1 MTHGNSNLLRA
12 GACSPCNSRPIPP
25 SQPPS
30 QLAMHR
36 EPIQNLFHRM
46 PRRTSQSSKV
56 PMSFPAFQM
65 RMPQPSHEFDRQRAV
80 SEGGCAVDSY
90 FVIRIINHTLHMNT
104 AQLSNGAEVVLNWLK
119 DADTSNTELESLD
132 IPVNPAVYDTYLTD
146 SLPFDHDDSILLAKF
161 EFCFGRKFLWL
172 CLSTRKLFWLIGCIP
187 DTISTWRESMLR
199 RCKLELN
206 TKKAFH
212 CVDADG
218 TVLFKSAKR
227 FSSKTPSME
236 DIMEQRTRKRQNF
249 VVSVDKSSKTPLIEG
264 AKFIPNNIRVLL
276 PHQIVPTDTEH
287 HFKMGQGIFAKMPV
301 VPMRVSVQQVCQSLP
316 ALDCA
321 AQPTPFSGDATLI
334 QAMMDVDCAVFAMSA
349 GTRVMEMAKS
359 AESIIKLL
367 KKIIPNPEQR
377 GLTMFIPSGE
387 WQRVNTTGPTVRPV
401 NGGSWWQLPSPKHS
415 REPLKVW
422 IHSSEFIEFTKM
434 KSASLEIAHALFE
447 EFDSGNP
454 ERSAKLQL
462 ENTQFE
468 VKVPGG
474 FLFPLALSVM
484 IWRLGTDVT
493 IFLETFGNKSYGMKL
508 NALDPVFGSFAN
520 DSWADNVAT
529 RFLVEW
535 KNSIL
540 QMLTKLTDTISGC
553 FNIKHEHTSI
563 GFGFSTSYC
572 DSKYQ
577 PLYSVCKSADWIST
591 AGYESYCTM
600 ALHSLMSPHT
610 THFASGPVLRVQS
623 YIEAFNCI
631 TDRQCGSRKSL
642 YTHVGFSA
650 LDKISSGEINVSAVL
665 GGFNDDFVRINNA
678 INAMGKSPRNRTEI
692 QIKCILNSTGSLDL
706 KSMMQTAASI
716 IRTSSQ
722 HWQLSHILSY
732 SSLNAAA
739 MFLIAQ
745 QSWRLA
751 CDAEITL
758 KTRQSLLDIANEI
771 LNRWK
776 SFKTG
781 RGNGTI
787 GPKDNKRL
795 IAFPKLYEPLISHL
809 NSMLPL
815 GEKRF
820 RCDSDNIQIFTDH
833 DIVTDNSFGDIM
845 NKRIE
850 KNRTEDSNHLS
861 QFIMKCCTCGELFY
875 GDTNRDDHELHF
887 SDNPG
892 CMLSDWSAAKMVT
905 ARDWDQDFSRRLRIY
920 DNFIKDCSK
929 EQRDACESVLKFGTG
944 ILAVGIAGAGKSFA
958 LNQIGM
964 ILEAV
969 FYEPGELVRCA
980 STGLLAQYF
989 HSSATTVHSAI
1000 GAYPSFG
1007 STPSWNLSTDQW
1019 RKVLEDHGK
1028 LTKQLKVFINTEVYA
1043 QSSNMLQALFEIRK
1057 KGNLKFVPIL
1067 DGDPPQPMHEDEDV
1081 ADSHANLLLCGLS
1094 DHLLLSRTEIRRILP
1109 DIRIIHFET
1118 PMRQKDPLV
1127 HELST
1132 AVRYAKTKIHHIELM
1147 RQNEYDPKKH
1157 KVDAI
1162 ICAMRKDAARINYDR
1177 LKQLPGRPY
1186 EYWSKSTGTVP
1197 LATKGIPLIL
1207 KVNAPIIFNKGH
1219 TWYTI
1224 DNIERKVVNG
1234 TRGII
1239 HSCDETSVVVALNNT
1254 KVKVRVQAIQLIDG
1268 KNMCQ
1273 LPIQLGWATTIKK
1286 AAGMTFDT
1294 VAINFGLDWNSDES
1308 KLIQQAQKKWRTS
1321 QVYGAITRPRKL
1333 AYFCDASKFKVAPM
1347 LALANN
1353 QNVAALKF
1361 LSSLTQCQEQYVRT
1375 EQDLRSLWI
1384 QGDGLPAAKRPKRI
1398 PTQKLMDLIVDDK
1411 VSVSDHV
1418 WADQWPQTLTR
1429 QEAGSYCSG
1438 VLMSNGKKVLIKTS
1452 NHLSQQDTEIQALR
1466 NVAGVAGIPEL
1477 IGMAE
1482 NHLVFSHNGAVPLHG
1497 TMQSHH
1503 INDLQRILHEIHQRG
1518 WTFKFVSR
1526 QNVWT
1531 YDKSVML
1538 FNFENSVRISESTT
1552 LITIDDF
1559 IRAFQF
1565 SHVPFNS
1572 SIEES
1577 TNSVDEVESHENQ
1590 IDNTDIASD
1599 TSVSE
1604 ANGSQ
1609 QAATLTTGDVSKTQ
1623 KQFCSVYIHPFEE
1636 DLFAGAEKFNQ
1647 AMQKWELEEDAE
1659 KCIQVS
1665 KLWDCTHQK
1674 VYENFGPRTS
1684 WESGLKGHRPE
1695 SKGYGE
1701 ATSELCIC
1709 LRQIHE
1715 THAKK
1720 NRRPVSD
1727 QTFVDIGSGICNIV
1741 VKMAVLQPKFKYS
1754 FGIEI
1759 VENRAFF
1766 AQKACDDFT
1775 KNAAKEGIP
1784 FCSIQ
1789 AENGSCF
1796 DDTFCEGALKHAGL
1810 VWINNEIF
1818 KAADNL
1824 RLYGLLNSLVP
1835 LGCIIVSFV
1844 EVLNTR
1850 TRSGHLWSTDASDF
1864 ESLPPIELK
1873 KSNHWEHPDRPK
1885 KVFIIQRMRNQSITK
1900 CSSGR

>member
-1 MTHGNSNLLRA
+1 MSLLA
-12 GACSPCNSRPIPP
+12 SEKTCMPGP
-25 SQPPS
+25 QPP
-30 QLAMHR
+30 H
-36 EPIQNLFHRM
+36 
-46 PRRTSQSSKV
+46 
-56 PMSFPAFQM
+56 
-65 RMPQPSHEFDRQRAV
+65 DRQLAV
-80 SEGGCAVDSY
+80 SECGCAVAVDSY
-90 FVIRIINHTLHMNT
+90 FVIRIINHTLHLNT
-104 AQLSNGAEVVLNWLK
+104 VHLSSGAEVVLNWLK
-119 DADTSNTELESLD
+119 DAESSNTDLESLE
-132 IPVNPAVYDTYLTD
+132 IPVNPAVYDSNVTD
-146 SLPFDHDDSILLAKF
+146 SLPFDHNDSILLAKF
-161 EFCFGRKFLWL
+161 DYCFGRKFLWL

-206 TKKAFH
+206 TKKAFY

-227 FSSKTPSME
+227 FGSMTPSME
-236 DIMEQRTRKRQNF
+236 DIMEQRTRQRQNF
-249 VVSVDKSSKTPLIEG
+249 VISVDKSSKTPLIEG
-264 AKFIPNNIRVLL
+264 AKFISNDIRVLQS
-276 PHQIVPTDTEH
+276 HQIVPADTKQ

-301 VPMRVSVQQVCQSLP
+301 VPMRVSVEQVCQSLS

-321 AQPTPFSGDATLI
+321 AQPTPFSGHAVLI
-334 QAMMDVDCAVFAMSA
+334 EAMMDVDCAVFAMSA

-359 AESIIKLL
+359 AENIIKLL
-367 KKIIPNPEQR
+367 KKIIPHLEQKTQ
-377 GLTMFIPSGE
+377 TMFIPSGE
-387 WQRVNTTGPTVRPV
+387 WQRANTTGPTVRPV
-401 NGGSWWQLPSPKHS
+401 NGGNWWQLPSPKFT

-422 IHSSEFIEFTKM
+422 IHSSEFIEFKKM

-447 EFDSGNP
+447 EFDPGNP
-454 ERSAKLQL
+454 ERSAKLHL

-484 IWRLGTDVT
+484 ISRLGTDVT
-493 IFLETFGNKSYGMKL
+493 IFLETFSNKSYGMKL
-508 NALDPVFGSFAN
+508 NALDGDFGSFGQSN
-520 DSWADNVAT
+520 WAENVST

-535 KNSIL
+535 KQSIL

-553 FNIKHEHTSI
+553 FKIKHEHTSI
-563 GFGFSTSYC
+563 GFGFCTSFC
-572 DSKYQ
+572 DCNHQ
-577 PLYSVCKSADWIST
+577 PLYSVCKSEEWIST

-631 TDRQCGSRKSL
+631 TDRQCGSRKSC
-642 YTHVGFSA
+642 YTHIGFSA

-665 GGFNDDFVRINNA
+665 GGFNDDFVRINHA

-706 KSMMQTAASI
+706 KSMTQAAANVI
-716 IRTSSQ
+716 MKSSQ

-751 CDAEITL
+751 CDANITINQ
-758 KTRQSLLDIANEI
+758 RQSLLDIANEVFK
-771 LNRWK
+771 RWK

-781 RGNGTI
+781 SGDGSIGT
-787 GPKDNKRL
+787 KTNKTLVPFPRL
-795 IAFPKLYEPLISHL
+795 NEPLISHL

-820 RCDSDNIQIFTDH
+820 RCESEHVQIFSDH
-833 DIVTDNSFGDIM
+833 DIVADNSFGDVM

-850 KNRTEDSNHLS
+850 KNRKEDSNTLS

-875 GDTNRDDHELHF
+875 GDTNRDNHESHL

-892 CMLSDWSAAKMVT
+892 CILSDWSAAKKVT
-905 ARDWDQDFSRRLRIY
+905 ALDWDQDFSRRLRIY
-920 DNFIKDCSK
+920 HTFIKDCSN

-958 LNQIGM
+958 LNEIGM

-1007 STPSWNLSTDQW
+1007 STPTWNLSTDQW
-1019 RKVLEDHGK
+1019 IQVLEEHGK

-1043 QSSNMLQALFEIRK
+1043 QSSNMLQALFQIRQK
-1057 KGNLKFVPIL
+1057 KNLKFVPIL

-1081 ADSHANLLLCGLS
+1081 SDSRANLLLCGLTE
-1094 DHLLLSRTEIRRILP
+1094 HLLLNRTEIRRILP

-1118 PMRQKDPLV
+1118 PMRQKDPQV

-1132 AVRYAKTKIHHIELM
+1132 AVRYAKAQKHHIELM

-1157 KVDAI
+1157 NVDII
-1162 ICAMRKDAARINYDR
+1162 ICALRKDAARINDDR
-1177 LKQLPGRPY
+1177 LKQLPGKQY
-1186 EYWSKSTGTVP
+1186 EFLAKSTSSAAP
-1197 LATKGIPLIL
+1197 LTTKSIPLIL

-1219 TWYTI
+1219 KWITM
-1224 DNIERKVVNG
+1224 DNRTRKVVNG

-1239 HSCDETSVVVALNNT
+1239 HSCDATSVVVALNNT
-1254 KVKVRVQAIQLIDG
+1254 KVKVRVVAIQLIDG
-1268 KNMCQ
+1268 KNICQ

-1294 VAINFGLDWNSDES
+1294 VAINFGLDWNLDES
-1308 KLIQQAQKKWRTS
+1308 KLIQQAQSKWRTS

-1353 QNVAALKF
+1353 QNIAALKF
-1361 LSSLTQCQEQYVRT
+1361 LSSLTQSQEQYVRT

-1384 QGDGLPAAKRPKRI
+1384 QQGDGSSAAKRQKRMS
-1398 PTQKLMDLIVDDK
+1398 TQKLMELIVDDK
-1411 VSVSDHV
+1411 ESVSDHV
-1418 WADQWPQTLTR
+1418 WANQWPQTLAR

-1438 VLMSNGKKVLIKTS
+1438 VLMSNGNKVLIKTS
-1452 NHLSQQDTEIQALR
+1452 NHLSQQNTEIQALR

-1482 NHLVFSHNGAVPLHG
+1482 NHLVLSHNGAVPLHG
-1497 TMQSHH
+1497 TMQPHH
-1503 INDLQRILHEIHQRG
+1503 IADLQRILHEIHHKG

-1531 YDKSVML
+1531 NEKSVML
-1538 FNFENSVRISESTT
+1538 FNFENSVRTSESTT

-1559 IRAFQF
+1559 IQAFEL
-1565 SHVPFNS
+1565 SHMPFNS
-1572 SIEES
+1572 PIKES
-1577 TNSVDEVESHENQ
+1577 TKFHDEIVLDK
-1590 IDNTDIASD
+1590 IRIGD
-1599 TSVSE
+1599 TSEENTEMSGTASNIPVSG

-1609 QAATLTTGDVSKTQ
+1609 PVATLSTGDESKSQ
-1623 KQFCSVYIHPFEE
+1623 KIFCSVCIHPCDEG
-1636 DLFAGAEKFNQ
+1636 LFDGPQKFIP
-1647 AMQKWELEEDAE
+1647 ALQKWELKEDAE

-1665 KLWDCTHQK
+1665 KLWDLTHGEL
-1674 VYENFGPRTS
+1674 YNSFGPKTS
-1684 WESGLKGHRPE
+1684 WESGMKGHRPE

-1701 ATSELCIC
+1701 ATSELCTL

-1715 THAKK
+1715 THGKS
-1720 NRRPVSD
+1720 NRRSVSD

-1759 VENRAFF
+1759 VENRALF
-1766 AQKACDDFT
+1766 AQAACDVFT
-1775 KNAAKEGIP
+1775 KNAAKAGLP

-1796 DDTFCEGALKHAGL
+1796 DNPFCKGALKCAGL

-1818 KAADNL
+1818 MPEDNL
-1824 RLYGLLNSLVP
+1824 KLFDLLNSLVP
-1835 LGCIIVSFV
+1835 LDCIIVSFV
-1844 EVLNTR
+1844 ELLVKK
-1850 TRSGHLWSTDASDF
+1850 TRSGHSSSTVASDF
-1864 ESLPPIELK
+1864 ESFSPIELQ
-1873 KSNHWEHPDRPK
+1873 KSNKWEHPDKIK
-1885 KVFIIQRMRNQSITK
+1885 KVYIIQRMRNQSI
-1900 CSSGR
+1900 